1 MNRPEKEIYK
11 EALQEKLHIYSAIMH
26 EAAQHFFLTSTK
38 AQCANQSFNTL
49 FWQTSENSR
58 GKS

>member
-11 EALQEKLHIYSAIMH
+11 EALQEKLHIYSAIIY
-26 EAAQHFFLTSTK
+26 EAAQHFFLTNAK

-49 FWQTSENSR
+49 F
-58 GKS
+58 

>member
-49 FWQTSENSR
+49 F
-58 GKS
+58 